1 MAVLA
6 FIAFFALLAVLVIA
20 FQKLLGDDLTGA
32 LTAIGVLFG
41 PLIVF
46 GFIEWRRGKFDLWG
60 NPVRKQHCPPPP
72 ALPSVPPT
80 DRQLAFIEDLIEER
94 EVPANDWALEEGP
107 ETIEEASATIRYL
120 RSLPYRPDRDDP

>member
-20 FQKLLGDDLTGA
+20 FQKLLGDELTGA

-46 GFIEWRRGKFDLWG
+46 GFVEWRRGEIDLWG
-60 NPVRKQHCPPPP
+60 NPAGKRYRPPPP
-72 ALPSVPPT
+72 ALPSIPPT
-80 DRQLAFIEDLIEER
+80 DRQLAFIEELIEER
-94 EVPANDWALEEGP
+94 EVPADDWALEDDP
-107 ETIEEASATIRYL
+107 ETIEEASATISYL
-120 RSLPYRPDRDDP
+120 RSLPYRSDH